1 MSFFDKARNQKFLS
15 FTMIVFTL
23 ALGVLIGTVA
33 QTGVKAAKDQ
43 SSVAPD
49 ATPLVIPARSEMQ
62 STFAT
67 IAKKLEPSV
76 VNISVEFG
84 PRPTPQARN
93 SGNGN
98 GRRGGQRVQPDDN
111 GDDNGDSGGNAPDDM
126 FRRFFGFGGGNG
138 GIQVNPFGGEPMPRS
153 GSALGS
159 GVVVDRNGYIMTN
172 NHVVD
177 KATKIT
183 VKFTNDDTEY
193 PARVVGTDSE
203 TDLAV
208 IKIDKRDLVPAKIGN
223 SDSMQVGDWAVAIG
237 SPLGFQATVTAG
249 IISALS
255 RDVQEPAEGPRVSNT
270 KKVFQHFIQ
279 TDAAINPG
287 NSGGPLLNIN
297 GEVIGINTM
306 IASESGG
313 YQGIGFAMP
322 SNMAV
327 KVYNTIIKEGKMTRG
342 SIGIQFGEDKETA
355 AKLDIYGGV
364 SKGVFVDEVIKGSPA
379 EKAGLKQA
387 DVIVSIDGK
396 PIAKGQD
403 LIDMVA
409 DSEIGSTLRIGI
421 MRDKKPTTLNVVV
434 ADRAKTLSENP
445 VISQNAG
452 GDKAPEGVQKFG
464 ISIGAL
470 TVSEKQSSGYTGTG
484 SVVIE
489 SVEAGSF
496 ADSIGLMKGD
506 ILLEVNRQ
514 AVNTPEDVKRIQAT
528 LKEGEYV
535 AFHVARETGN
545 AARSGGGWA
554 SLYLGNRLTAGSN

>member
-1 MSFFDKARNQKFLS
+1 MSFYDKARNQKFLS

-23 ALGVLIGTVA
+23 AIGVLIGTVI

-43 SSVAPD
+43 GGAAPD
-49 ATPLVIPARSEMQ
+49 ATPLVIPPVSQMQ

-84 PRPTPQARN
+84 SRTSPQARN
-93 SGNGN
+93 GGGN
-98 GRRGGQRVQPDDN
+98 GRRGQRSQPQQVDPNEN
-111 GDDNGDSGGNAPDDM
+111 GGDSGGNSPEDL
-126 FRRFFGFGGGNG
+126 FRRFFGGGGGGNQ
-138 GIQVNPFGGEPMPRS
+138 INPFGGEEMPS
-153 GSALGS
+153 KALGS
-159 GVVVDRNGYIMTN
+159 GVVVDKNGYILTN

-193 PARVVGTDSE
+193 PARVIGTDPD

-255 RDVQEPAEGPRVSNT
+255 RDVPEPTESARTTRNS
-270 KKVFQHFIQ
+270 FQHFIQ

-287 NSGGPLLNIN
+287 NSGGPLINVN

-322 SNMAV
+322 SNTAV
-327 KVYNTIIKEGKMTRG
+327 KVYNTIIREGKMTRG
-342 SIGIQFGEDKETA
+342 SIGISFSEDPSQTPA
-355 AKLDIYGGV
+355 LLDVYGGV
-364 SKGVFVDEVIKGSPA
+364 KQGVFVAQVIRDSPA
-379 EKAGLKQA
+379 EKAGMKEK
-387 DVIVSIDGK
+387 DVITAINGK
-396 PIAKGQD
+396 TITKGQD
-403 LIDMVA
+403 LIDLVA
-409 DSEIGSTLRIGI
+409 DSAIGTTLKIAV
-421 MRDKKPTTLNVVV
+421 MRDRKPMTLDVIVAERNKTLYGENTTLSKN
-434 ADRAKTLSENP
+434 S
-445 VISQNAG
+445 G
-452 GDKAPEGVQKFG
+452 GSGPEGVQKFG
-464 ISIGAL
+464 ITIAPLS
-470 TVSEKQSSGYTGTG
+470 VSEKQSESYTGTG
-484 SVVIE
+484 SVMIE
-489 SVEAGSF
+489 SVEPGSF
-496 ADSIGLMKGD
+496 ADQIGLAKGD

-514 AVNTPEDVKRIQAT
+514 AVNTPADVTHIQAT
-528 LKEGEYV
+528 LKPGDNV
-535 AFHVARETGN
+535 AFHVARQGGSGT
-545 AARSGGGWA
+545 RGGGNWQPLFLA
-554 SLYLGNRLTAGSN
+554 GKLTESAN